1 MCPKNKTDFLTRYY
15 LLSIHFPAYLL
26 IKKEDILYK
35 DGVYQYKIKGLQPNT
50 SYFGYVVFKTSSEE
64 YRKFPI
70 NFTTDISNKK
80 VPSKKKDSS
89 LVGVSW

>member
-1 MCPKNKTDFLTRYY
+1 MNLFKGKVYSLE
-15 LLSIHFPAYLL
+15 
-26 IKKEDILYK
+26 KEDITYK